1 MNDIK
6 INVLLIYSELFYIK
20 HVKIQ
25 ITAALLA

>member
-6 INVLLIYSELFYIK
+6 INVLFIYNELFYIE